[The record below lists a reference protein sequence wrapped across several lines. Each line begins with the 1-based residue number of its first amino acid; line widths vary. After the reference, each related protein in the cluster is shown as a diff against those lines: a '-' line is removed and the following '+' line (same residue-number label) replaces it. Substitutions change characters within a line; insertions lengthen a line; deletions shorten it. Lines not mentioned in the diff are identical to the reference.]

1 MLVIC
6 ILFLLNIMKFN
17 NEKNILE
24 LLNIAIDSGT
34 EILKIYDN
42 EIVVNSK
49 EDKSPITQADIN
61 SNNLIVNRLQKLDP
75 NIPILSEESSVEWRI
90 ENIGISIGL

>member
-17 NEKNILE
+17 DETNILE

-49 EDKSPITQADIN
+49 FDF
-61 SNNLIVNRLQKLDP
+61 
-75 NIPILSEESSVEWRI
+75 LS
-90 ENIGISIGL
+90 